1 MLFDLLVSL
10 LTLTFMEIVLGI
22 DNIIFISISTD
33 KLPQQQQKKARL
45 LGITLAL
52 LIRIVLL
59 AAMAWMVGL
68 SEPIASIRLPAR
80 ISDTAYDLSW
90 HDLILFAGGL
100 FLIAK
105 STTEIHA
112 KIEGADEKDEGKKQS
127 VLAGVVLQIVLLDIV
142 FSFDSILTAIG
153 LIELPGHAVS
163 PLEIMR
169 SLPFW
174 VMVTAVGIGMAVMLL
189 SSGQVAAFINRHPT
203 VKILALSFLLLIGF
217 MLLLEGLHIDVPK
230 GYIYFAIF
238 FSLFVEVINMRV
250 RKKMTNKIKKAR
262 SKKG

>member
-1 MLFDLLVSL
+1 MIFDLLVSL

-33 KLPQQQQKKARL
+33 KLPVHQQKKARIA
-45 LGITLAL
+45 GISLAL
-52 LIRIVLL
+52 VIRVILL
-59 AAMAWMVGL
+59 AAIAWMVGL
-68 SEPIASIRLPAR
+68 TAPIASVQLPGWV
-80 ISDTAYDLSW
+80 SGTSYELSW

-112 KIEGADEKDEGKKQS
+112 KVEGEDGKKEGSKQAA
-127 VLAGVVLQIVLLDIV
+127 LAGVVLQIVLLDIV

-153 LIELPGHAVS
+153 LVELPRDAVS
-163 PLEIMR
+163 PMEIMR
-169 SLPFW
+169 SLPFGI
-174 VMVTAVGIGMAVMLL
+174 MVTAVGIGMAVMLIA
-189 SSGQVAAFINRHPT
+189 SGRVAAFINKHPT

-217 MLLLEGLHIDVPK
+217 MLLLEGLHIEVPK

-238 FSLFVEVINMRV
+238 FSLFVEMINMRV
-250 RKKMTNKIKKAR
+250 RKKIDK
-262 SKKG
+262 

>member
-1 MLFDLLVSL
+1 MIFDLLVSL

-22 DNIIFISISTD
+22 DNIIFISISSD
-33 KLPQQQQKKARL
+33 KLPLHQRKNARIT
-45 LGITLAL
+45 GISLAL
-52 LIRIVLL
+52 IIRVILL
-59 AAMAWMVGL
+59 AGIAWMVGL
-68 SEPIASIRLPAR
+68 TTPIASIQLPAW
-80 ISDTAYDLSW
+80 ISDVAYDLSW
-90 HDLILFAGGL
+90 HDIILFAGGL

-112 KIEGADEKDEGKKQS
+112 KVEGESETKEDRKQS
-127 VLAGVVLQIVLLDIV
+127 ALVGVVLQIASLDIV

-153 LIELPGHAVS
+153 LVDLPRDAVS
-163 PLEIMR
+163 PLEIMS

-174 VMVTAVGIGMAVMLL
+174 IMVMAVGIGMAVMLIA
-189 SSGQVAAFINRHPT
+189 SGWVAAFINKHPT

-238 FSLFVEVINMRV
+238 FSLFVEIINMRV
-250 RKKMTNKIKKAR
+250 RKKIDK
-262 SKKG
+262 

>member
-1 MLFDLLVSL
+1 MIFDLLVSL

-22 DNIIFISISTD
+22 DNIIFISISSD
-33 KLPQQQQKKARL
+33 KLPLHQRKNARIT
-45 LGITLAL
+45 GISLAL
-52 LIRIVLL
+52 IIRVILL
-59 AAMAWMVGL
+59 AGIAWMVGL
-68 SEPIASIRLPAR
+68 TAPIASIQLPAW
-80 ISDTAYDLSW
+80 ISDAAYELSW
-90 HDLILFAGGL
+90 HDIILFAGGL

-112 KIEGADEKDEGKKQS
+112 KVEGESETKEDRKQS
-127 VLAGVVLQIVLLDIV
+127 ALVGVVLQIASLDIV

-153 LIELPGHAVS
+153 LVDLPRDAVS
-163 PLEIMR
+163 PLEIMS

-174 VMVTAVGIGMAVMLL
+174 IMVMAVGIGMAVMLIA
-189 SSGQVAAFINRHPT
+189 SGWVAAFINKHPT

-238 FSLFVEVINMRV
+238 FSLFVEIINMRV
-250 RKKMTNKIKKAR
+250 RKKIDK
-262 SKKG
+262 

>member
-1 MLFDLLVSL
+1 MIFDLLVSL

-22 DNIIFISISTD
+22 DNIIFISITTD
-33 KLPQQQQKKARL
+33 KLPLHQQKKARL
-45 LGITLAL
+45 TGISLAL

-59 AAMAWMVGL
+59 AAIAWMVGL
-68 SEPIASIRLPAR
+68 TTPIASIQLPDW
-80 ISDTAYDLSW
+80 ISDTAYELSW

-112 KIEGADEKDEGKKQS
+112 KVEGESEKEEGKKQS
-127 VLAGVVLQIVLLDIV
+127 ALAGVVLQIVLLDIV

-153 LIELPGHAVS
+153 LIELPEHAVS
-163 PLEIMR
+163 PLEIMS

-174 VMVTAVGIGMAVMLL
+174 IMVTAVSIGMAVMLI

-250 RKKMTNKIKKAR
+250 RKKVDK
-262 SKKG
+262 